1 MKTFITPSSLNP
13 STSKGLVFVLGGLFV
28 LAAPELALPSLKVLL
43 AAALLVFAVTDLWG
57 HAATRESAHGRSRA
71 LLAGLAAIGLLT
83 LPYETMRLVKWVV
96 AAHFAA
102 TGALALR
109 RSVAQGGTEIR
120 RMDLGRGITSFAAAI
135 VVLAI
140 PHELLSIA
148 VVIAAIAAVIM
159 GLLMVRLG
167 LKADTTDA
175 DVTSRALPAEVLL
188 HWLSERDLG
197 AERRQA
203 IAQTLYFSEPER
215 TQKLAAYWTM
225 LVLSVAIASFA
236 VLQDSTAVVIGAML
250 IAPLMTPIMGCAAG
264 LVAGWRE
271 RVVISFALV
280 VLSVAVAIGLAW
292 ILASWVPDL
301 VPMEVNTQILSRA
314 SPTLLDMAVALA
326 AGAAGAY
333 ATTDERVSQSA
344 TGVAIAVALVP
355 PLSVVGITL
364 EAGRLDWAL
373 GAFLLFS
380 TNLVSI
386 IVASAVVFILV
397 GFSPIRNVL
406 EGRKAISDL
415 VTMVAVAAIL
425 IMVPLGLSGRGLLEA
440 SQRSGT
446 VHAHVVEWLRDSSL
460 RLDRV
465 RARAGETT
473 ILLSGSGEVPDISGL
488 EQALYNSLGEQVT
501 VTVEHFPS
509 NILTSGTQG
518 DDATDDHKKEPALP

>member
-1 MKTFITPSSLNP
+1 M
-13 STSKGLVFVLGGLFV
+13 
-28 LAAPELALPSLKVLL
+28 
-43 AAALLVFAVTDLWG
+43 
-57 HAATRESAHGRSRA
+57 
-71 LLAGLAAIGLLT
+71 
-83 LPYETMRLVKWVV
+83 PYETMRLVKWVV
-96 AAHFAA
+96 AAHLAA
-102 TGALALR
+102 VGVLALR
-109 RSVAQGGTEIR
+109 RGLAQGRDGTPRI
-120 RMDLGRGITSFAAAI
+120 DLGRGVILLAAAT
-135 VVLAI
+135 VVLAL

-148 VVIAAIAAVIM
+148 VVFSAVAAVVM

-167 LKADTTDA
+167 LDLGMTDQEVA
-175 DVTSRALPAEVLL
+175 GRALPLEVLL
-188 HWLSERDLG
+188 HWLGERDLG
-197 AERRQA
+197 ASRRQA
-203 IAQTLYFSEPER
+203 VAETLYFTEPER
-215 TQKLAAYWTM
+215 TQKLAAYGTM
-225 LVLSVAIASFA
+225 LALSVTIASFA

-264 LVAGWRE
+264 LVAGWRN
-271 RVVISFALV
+271 RVVTSFGLV
-280 VLSVAVAIGLAW
+280 AVSVAAAIGLAW
-292 ILASWVPDL
+292 ILASWVPGL

-314 SPTLLDMAVALA
+314 SPNLLDMAVALA

-373 GAFLLFS
+373 GAFLLFA

-386 IVASAVVFILV
+386 IVASVVVFILV

-406 EGRKAISDL
+406 EGSKAISDF

-440 SQRSGT
+440 SQRSGA
-446 VHAHVVEWLRDSSL
+446 VHAQVSEWLGESSL

-465 RARAGETT
+465 TARAGEAT
-473 ILLSGSGEVPDISGL
+473 ILLSGNGEVPDIARL
-488 EQALYNSLGEQVT
+488 EEALHRSLGETLT

-509 NILTSGTQG
+509 RILTSAEQDGRANG
-518 DDATDDHKKEPALP
+518 GREPEP

>member
-1 MKTFITPSSLNP
+1 MNTRSSPSWLNP
-13 STSKGLVFVLGGLFV
+13 STSKGLIFVLGGLLV
-28 LAAPELALPSLKVLL
+28 LAAPEIALPSLRILL
-43 AAALLVFAVTDLWG
+43 AVALLVISVINLWG
-57 HAATRESAHGRSRA
+57 HGATQDSAHGRSRA
-71 LLAGLAAIGLLT
+71 LLAGLAAVGLLT
-83 LPYETMRLVKWVV
+83 VPLETMRVVKWVFV
-96 AAHFAA
+96 AHLAA

-109 RSVAQGGTEIR
+109 RSLSQGRAEIR
-120 RMDLGRGITSFAAAI
+120 RMDLGRGITSFAAVI
-135 VVLAI
+135 MVLAI
-140 PHELLSIA
+140 HHELLSIA
-148 VVIAAIAAVIM
+148 VVVAAVGAVVM

-167 LKADTTDA
+167 LKSGTADRE
-175 DVTSRALPAEVLL
+175 VTGRALPAEVLV
-188 HWLSERDLG
+188 HWLNERDLG

-203 IAQTLYFSEPER
+203 IAQTLYFNGRER
-215 TQKLAAYWTM
+215 TEKLAAYWTM
-225 LVLSVAIASFA
+225 LALSVAIASFA
-236 VLQDSTAVVIGAML
+236 VLQDATAVVIGAML

-271 RVVISFALV
+271 RVVGSFALV
-280 VLSVAVAIGLAW
+280 ILSVTVAIGLAW
-292 ILASWVPDL
+292 ILASWVPAL

-386 IVASAVVFILV
+386 IIASAVVFILV
-397 GFSPIRNVL
+397 GFSPIRNFI

-440 SQRSGT
+440 SQRSGA
-446 VHAHVVEWLRDSSL
+446 VHAHVVEWLGDSSL

-473 ILLSGSGEVPDISGL
+473 ILLSGSGEVPDISDL
-488 EQALYNSLGEQVT
+488 EQALYNRFGEQVT

-518 DDATDDHKKEPALP
+518 GDATDDHE

>member
-1 MKTFITPSSLNP
+1 MRLLAKTSWLNP
-13 STSKGLVFVLGGLFV
+13 TSAKGLVFVLSGLFV
-28 LAAPELALPSLKVLL
+28 LAAPQVALPSLRVLL
-43 AAALLVFAVTDLWG
+43 ALTLLVVALINLWG
-57 HAATRESAHGRSRA
+57 HGATRDSAHGRSRA

-83 LPYETMRLVKWVV
+83 VPYETMGLVKWVV
-96 AAHFAA
+96 VAHLAA
-102 TGALALR
+102 TGVLALWR
-109 RSVAQGGTEIR
+109 GLAQGRSESR
-120 RMDLGRGITSFAAAI
+120 RIDLGRGVMALAAAT
-135 VVLAI
+135 VLLAL
-140 PHELLSIA
+140 PHELLYI
-148 VVIAAIAAVIM
+148 VVVVAAIAAVVM
-159 GLLMVRLG
+159 GLLMVRLCLESG
-167 LKADTTDA
+167 TVGQE
-175 DVTSRALPAEVLL
+175 VTGRALPSEVLL

-203 IAQTLYFSEPER
+203 IADTLYFSEPER
-215 TQKLAAYWTM
+215 AQKLAAYGTM
-225 LVLSVAIASFA
+225 LALSVTIASFA

-271 RVVISFALV
+271 RVVGSFALV
-280 VLSVAVAIGLAW
+280 IVSVAVAIGLAW

-301 VPMEVNTQILSRA
+301 VPMAVNTQILSRA

-386 IVASAVVFILV
+386 IVASVVVFVLV

-406 EGRKAISDL
+406 EGSKAMADL

-440 SQRSGT
+440 SQRSGAVQT
-446 VHAHVVEWLRDSSL
+446 HVVEWLGDSSL

-465 RARAGETT
+465 KARAGEAT
-473 ILLSGSGEVPDISGL
+473 ILLSGDGEVPDISAL
-488 EQALYNSLGEQVT
+488 EQALHISLGERVT
-501 VTVEHFPS
+501 VTVEHIPS
-509 NILTSGTQG
+509 RILTSGTQESN
-518 DDATDDHKKEPALP
+518 ANDDH